1 MAKYIPYDFR
11 QSTLVEIDFLE
22 QLQPGTFEFA
32 IHHLIEHKLDLSIFD
47 SHYKNDASGR
57 PAYNPAILL
66 KIILFAYSKGIT
78 SSREIMWCCQTNI
91 IFKALACDTVPHFTT
106 IAHFVSGY
114 PQSIEQIFEQVLLV
128 CHAEGLLGTELF
140 AIDGC
145 KQRSNASKEW
155 SGTFKELQEKRKKL
169 KQLIRQSIADQQRL
183 DAEGAAE
190 EYKARAAQRQQTLD
204 KAFKKIDH
212 FLKTEQPKQGK
223 SKSGAEVKSN
233 ITDNDSAK
241 MTTSKGTIQ
250 GYNGI
255 ATVDA
260 KHQIIVDAQTFGHA
274 QEQHTLKPVLEKLQR
289 RFKNLKINPDILRAA
304 TITADTGFSN
314 SENNRWLKT
323 EDINAYIPDNQF
335 RRRDTQFAEQKAKY
349 GKRHQGQARSKNS
362 SGIFSSSDFNFDPE
376 TLSCQC
382 PAGEP
387 LSFLRIATDKN
398 GEDYAYFKGRLSQCG
413 NCALKSQCMHNPSA
427 ANHRKGHGRQVCF
440 KLATADPQSSA
451 NEWMRQRIDGE
462 TGKAIY
468 GQRLA
473 IVEPVFANIS
483 EHKGLRGFSLRGQA
497 KVQGQWQLY
506 CLIHNIEKWKNYGAL
521 VKMSQKAA

>member
-1 MAKYIPYDFR
+1 MI
-11 QSTLVEIDFLE
+11 
-22 QLQPGTFEFA
+22 
-32 IHHLIEHKLDLSIFD
+32 
-47 SHYKNDASGR
+47 
-57 PAYNPAILL
+57 
-66 KIILFAYSKGIT
+66 
-78 SSREIMWCCQTNI
+78 
-91 IFKALACDTVPHFTT
+91 
-106 IAHFVSGY
+106 
-114 PQSIEQIFEQVLLV
+114 
-128 CHAEGLLGTELF
+128 CHAEGLLGNELF

-155 SGTFKELQEKRKKL
+155 SGTFKELQEKRQKL

-190 EYKARAAQRQQTLD
+190 ENKARAAQRQQTLD
-204 KAFKKIDH
+204 KAFKKIDR

-274 QEQHTLKPVLEKLQR
+274 QEQHTLKPVLEQVEK
-289 RFKNLKINPDILRAA
+289 RFKKLNIHQDILRDA

-314 SENNRWLKT
+314 SDNNRWLKT
-323 EDINAYIPDNQF
+323 EKINAYIPDNQF
-335 RRRDTQFAEQKAKY
+335 RSRDPKFAEQKAKY
-349 GKRHQGQARSKNS
+349 GKRHQGHNQAKRS
-362 SGIFSSSDFNFDPE
+362 SGIFSSGDFNFDPE
-376 TLSCQC
+376 TLSCHC
-382 PAGEP
+382 PSGES
-387 LSFLRIATDKN
+387 LSFCRIATDKN

-413 NCALKSQCMHNPSA
+413 NCALKKRCMHNPSA
-427 ANHRKGHGRQVCF
+427 ADHRKGHGRQVCF
-440 KLATADPQSSA
+440 RLATADSQNSA
-451 NEWMRQRIDGE
+451 NEWMRQRIDSE

-468 GQRLA
+468 GQRLG

-483 EHKGLRGFSLRGQA
+483 TQKGLQGFSLRGQA

-506 CLIHNIEKWKNYGAL
+506 CVVHNVEKWKNYGELA
-521 VKMSQKAA
+521 KTSQKSA